1 MATFDQLPAEQRA
14 ILELV
19 LQRRQSYADLADM
32 LGMPAA
38 RVREL
43 AREALTD
50 LAPHSAQ
57 SLAASERFRCPRVAV
72 PSGPVCWPSR

>member
-1 MATFDQLPAEQRA
+1 MATFDQLPPEQRA

-19 LQRRQSYADLADM
+19 LQRKQSYEDLADM

-43 AREALTD
+43 ARGALTD
-50 LAPHSAQ
+50 LAP
-57 SLAASERFRCPRVAV
+57 R
-72 PSGPVCWPSR
+72 SGL